1 LHGIILSPAGI
12 YIFLRLKSKTTIAN
26 STTTVGPQ
34 MPPFCSS
41 GSGAFTG
48 SCSGG
53 GVSTG
58 GEGGTGDS
66 ESYSI
71 FLLYHP

>member
-1 LHGIILSPAGI
+1 
-12 YIFLRLKSKTTIAN
+12 LRLNTCTTIAN

-34 MPPFCSS
+34 MPPFSSS

-53 GVSTG
+53 RVSTG
-58 GEGGTGDS
+58 GAVVVGVSTSGSSTGFS
-66 ESYSI
+66 STGILTFSSFTI
-71 FLLYHP
+71 AL